1 MKLLHL
7 LWIIPLLLV
16 IIYLLG
22 PRPKFALVD
31 PTLPAISLP
40 LDQIDGF
47 IAEQEAKVTDLRP
60 GNQSQIKWYNDS
72 IQKTKY
78 VLLYLHGFSAS
89 PIEGDPI
96 HYEFANRYGCNLYM
110 PRLADHGRN
119 TIESFKDLTPVDLMN
134 SAKESLSIAQLL
146 GDEVI
151 LMATSTGA
159 TYGTYLAAHNPE
171 AIDKMLLFSPNFDLK
186 SSSSQLLVG
195 PWGLQLAKQII
206 GDYRGFEFPK
216 DGAKFWTTKYRV
228 EGVIALRAL
237 LNQTMTPETWSK
249 ITQPY
254 MVGYYFKNEEE
265 CDQTISVDAIQSF
278 NQTTATPEDQ
288 KRLCPFP
295 NVGVHNVISKFRSQD
310 LDDVRTKTW
319 KYSEEVLGL
328 EKI

>member
-22 PRPKFALVD
+22 PRPKFDAVD
-31 PTLPAISLP
+31 STLPAISLP
-40 LDQIDGF
+40 LNQIDGF

-96 HYEFANRYGCNLYM
+96 HYEFAERYGCNLYM
-110 PRLADHGRN
+110 PRMADHGRN
-119 TIESFKDLTPVDLMN
+119 TIESFKDLTPADLMN
-134 SAKESLSIAQLL
+134 SAKEALSIAQLL

-186 SSSSQLLVG
+186 ASSSQLLVG

-206 GDYRGFEFPK
+206 GDYRGFEFPE
-216 DGAKFWTTKYRV
+216 DGAKFWTTRYRV

-237 LNQTMTPETWSK
+237 LNQTMTTETWSK

-265 CDQTISVDAIQSF
+265 CDQTISVDAIQAF
-278 NQTTATPEDQ
+278 YETTATPEDQ

-310 LDDVRTKTW
+310 LDDVRAKTW